1 VPPCRVRRARAAA
14 VSSSS
19 RSSSSSGGGGRA
31 VAACRPLHL
40 FCTLFFSAPPPLCT
54 LLPSAP
60 STSCP
65 ISTYALAPSRPAPLP
80 PLPALSTLHQPP
92 LRPPSAPPSH
102 TPYTFVAYSPRL
114 LLIALFSA
122 PSVALCGPLWPSAPS
137 VALCGPL
144 WPFVA
149 PFAARGGAEGWASMG
164 AASTAP
170 AGPSLYDQRPHAVA
184 AHLALRLRGRE
195 CRGKMLSRAEVGSL
209 RRIGS
214 RRPNGGTVQV
224 GTLMFARRLRSP
236 EARGPSAL
244 REGGRHLRVVQVR
257 ASVGAHAPCRC
268 GARWGEPCL
277 SCGSR
282 AAVEGRSRRE
292 LYACRGG
299 TPMASSGAC
308 AFVCGRQLG
317 ACVRCVVLP
326 RDRRV

>member
-1 VPPCRVRRARAAA
+1 
-14 VSSSS
+14 
-19 RSSSSSGGGGRA
+19 
-31 VAACRPLHL
+31 
-40 FCTLFFSAPPPLCT
+40 
-54 LLPSAP
+54 
-60 STSCP
+60 
-65 ISTYALAPSRPAPLP
+65 
-80 PLPALSTLHQPP
+80 
-92 LRPPSAPPSH
+92 
-102 TPYTFVAYSPRL
+102 
-114 LLIALFSA
+114 
-122 PSVALCGPLWPSAPS
+122 
-137 VALCGPL
+137 
-144 WPFVA
+144 
-149 PFAARGGAEGWASMG
+149 MG

-326 RDRRV
+326 RDRRVVSCAPPFSPLYVARCVRRSGVERPPLVCTCRDSSNVLIFEQYDKLATFCIAAFLSKLAARRSRPSSGPPPHALGAMDIADLRATRIASDSLRND